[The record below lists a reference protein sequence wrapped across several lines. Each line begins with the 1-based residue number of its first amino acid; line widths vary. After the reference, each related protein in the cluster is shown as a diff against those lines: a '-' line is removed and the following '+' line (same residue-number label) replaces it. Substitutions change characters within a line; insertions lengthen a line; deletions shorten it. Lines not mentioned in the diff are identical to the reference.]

1 MRRKAHWSREKGT
14 EYCLAIIYYAVLS
27 VSFEVAGWVKDVGG
41 WVNEHRRCEPLGGS
55 GGMPP
60 QKILKSRR
68 SEMAFPAFSNTYFPL
83 KWQCKKCNTGAKS
96 VTPVQI
102 THRNSGLIDWKTK
115 GNFLRQWYHVKWWR
129 KSLCRSFECEKMASR
144 MIFGLFLSC
153 ELFSVCCRL
162 RLQIY
167 ELFKELTS

>member
-1 MRRKAHWSREKGT
+1 M
-14 EYCLAIIYYAVLS
+14 LS

-83 KWQCKKCNTGAKS
+83 KWQCKLSNKTLLVSHLTESIFLLLVAAGPAIIRVTETCNTGGEYVLKNCFACQ
-96 VTPVQI
+96 VTVQ
-102 THRNSGLIDWKTK
+102 
-115 GNFLRQWYHVKWWR
+115 
-129 KSLCRSFECEKMASR
+129 CR
-144 MIFGLFLSC
+144 
-153 ELFSVCCRL
+153 
-162 RLQIY
+162 
-167 ELFKELTS
+167 

>member
-1 MRRKAHWSREKGT
+1 MDIFWNYT
-14 EYCLAIIYYAVLS
+14 FFIEYCYCFSGTTHDIITFLICINTQKRNISKLKKDIPKRKTPFFSVLS

-60 QKILKSRR
+60 QKILKSRH
-68 SEMAFPAFSNTYFPL
+68 SEMAFPAFSNTYFSL

-102 THRNSGLIDWKTK
+102 THRNSGLID
-115 GNFLRQWYHVKWWR
+115 
-129 KSLCRSFECEKMASR
+129 
-144 MIFGLFLSC
+144 
-153 ELFSVCCRL
+153 
-162 RLQIY
+162 
-167 ELFKELTS
+167 

>member
-1 MRRKAHWSREKGT
+1 MEFIQSHEGYFSMKIQLRFAICVWYSNGKQFKLSAVCSVAVHCRRLALFCIHVACTGSLQMRF
-14 EYCLAIIYYAVLS
+14 IYSVLS

-102 THRNSGLIDWKTK
+102 THRNSGLID
-115 GNFLRQWYHVKWWR
+115 
-129 KSLCRSFECEKMASR
+129 
-144 MIFGLFLSC
+144 
-153 ELFSVCCRL
+153 
-162 RLQIY
+162 
-167 ELFKELTS
+167 